1 MKSKGILVLLSIL
14 VIVLG
19 FFAYLISSNKLA
31 SPVNVVYE
39 KNIQEIEDV
48 SKSDDLDD
56 IEYDLDNT
64 DLENIDT
71 ELTLIEGELN

>member
-1 MKSKGILVLLSIL
+1 MKNKGILVLLSIL

-19 FFAYLISSNKLA
+19 FFSYLISSNKLT
-31 SPVNVVYE
+31 SPVNITYE
-39 KNIQEIEDV
+39 KDIQKIEDV

-71 ELTLIEGELN
+71 ELALIEGELN

>member
-19 FFAYLISSNKLA
+19 FFAYLISSNKLT

-39 KNIQEIEDV
+39 KDIQKIEDV
-48 SKSDDLDD
+48 SESDDLDD

>member
-19 FFAYLISSNKLA
+19 FFAYLISSNKLT

-39 KNIQEIEDV
+39 KNIQKIENV

-71 ELTLIEGELN
+71 ELALIENELN